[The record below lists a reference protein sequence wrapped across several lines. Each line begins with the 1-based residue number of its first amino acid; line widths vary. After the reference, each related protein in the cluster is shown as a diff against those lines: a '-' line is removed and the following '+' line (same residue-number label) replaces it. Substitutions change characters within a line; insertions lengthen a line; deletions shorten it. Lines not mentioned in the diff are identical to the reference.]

1 MMPHSSPNAP
11 PLNWQ
16 CFAVMEVLTHMDSVR
31 TDEVPHWYVIHTN
44 PRQEERSHDN
54 LMAWKVET
62 LAPKI
67 KERTYHPITGRP
79 RYVTRPFFSRYIF
92 ARFKMSELLHKIRFT
107 RGVHSVVSFGDAPI
121 PVEDDVIDLLRSRIN
136 AEGFVETREEFKP
149 GDEVVINS
157 GPLKNFVGIFQQEMK
172 DSDRVMLLLKTVN
185 YQAHVKIE
193 RELIAKVK
201 N

>member
-1 MMPHSSPNAP
+1 MYN
-11 PLNWQ
+11 
-16 CFAVMEVLTHMDSVR
+16 VR
-31 TDEVPHWYVIHTN
+31 TDEAPHWYVIHTN

-54 LMAWKVET
+54 LRAWQVET

-67 KERTYHPITGRP
+67 RERSYHPITGKP
-79 RYVTRPFFSRYIF
+79 KYVTRPFFSRYIF
-92 ARFKMSELLHKIRFT
+92 ARFKLSELFHKIRFT
-107 RGVHSVVSFGDAPI
+107 RGVHSVVSFGDVPI
-121 PVEDDVIDLLRSRIN
+121 PVEDEVIDLLRLRVN
-136 AEGFVETREEFKP
+136 AEGFVETETEVFEP

-157 GPLKNFVGIFQQEMK
+157 GPLKNFVGIFQREMK

-185 YQAHVKIE
+185 YQAHVRIE